1 MGAQVGVRGRGAGAL
16 YERGTL
22 ESLLYGVAI
31 LACPVGMGA
40 MMLMMRGQSK
50 NTESASLQQ
59 VAQLRAEVEQLKAEC
74 AAQRAQETV

>member
-1 MGAQVGVRGRGAGAL
+1 M
-16 YERGTL
+16 

-50 NTESASLQQ
+50 NTESASPQQ
-59 VAQLRAEVEQLKAEC
+59 VAQLRAEIEQLKAER
-74 AAQRAQETV
+74 AAQRAQETL